1 MSKRQERSANRYKLN
16 SLKFNTVTANTWV
29 TVDELHAWKYAPK
42 MLNPIGIGL
51 DGNRYYQLHD
61 VSRKG

>member
-16 SLKFNTVTANTWV
+16 SLKVNPVTANTWV
-29 TVDELHAWKYAPK
+29 TVDELHAWRYAPK
-42 MLNPIGIGL
+42 MLTAIGIGL
-51 DGNRYYQLHD
+51 DGRKYYSLHD